1 MVKPA
6 TKPAHMVRKLIAF
19 QVGVTIFGMF
29 TGLVFGGGD
38 MTSLLIVMA
47 MIAIG
52 MHMVMVATA
61 MYEYGQGDYIRVSS
75 NRVTHSS
82 LRGLNIALI
91 ANSLNIVLGVI
102 SVISKV
108 FVNNIGFFEQ
118 GLLEGD
124 ITYYPVIWAEIHAIS
139 SGIAA
144 IIQAGYLGLYTLYFS
159 GNPLYFLFVPLPSIA
174 VAAVAYQLGY
184 KSEQT

>member
-61 MYEYGQGDYIRVSS
+61 MYEYGQSDRIRVESKRATRS
-75 NRVTHSS
+75 PF
-82 LRGLNIALI
+82 RGTYIALI
-91 ANSLNIVLGVI
+91 ANSLNIALGVFA
-102 SVISKV
+102 VISKL
-108 FVNNIGFFEQ
+108 FINNIGFFENAAS
-118 GLLEGD
+118 EAS
-124 ITYYPVIWAEIHAIS
+124 YYPLIWAEIHAIS
-139 SGIAA
+139 AGLAA
-144 IIQAGYLGLYTLYFS
+144 TIQAGYLGPYVLYFS
-159 GNPLYFLFVPLPSIA
+159 GNPLYFLLIPLPSII
-174 VAAVAYQLGY
+174 VAGVAYHLGY
-184 KSEQT
+184 QKEEG